1 MTEYFTKLYNSDD
14 YNFALY
20 DSEEDILV
28 IG

>member
-1 MTEYFTKLYNSDD
+1 MKEYFTKLYNSDD

-20 DSEEDILV
+20 APEEDLLV